1 MAVNNRSCV
10 HNTKTGIDTPRNDS
24 GAIAYAGATDGTTV
38 NVDFTKL
45 ALPKQNPKV
54 PGPVAQG
61 TSDNNIGVMAAV
73 TTGKHAETIAGN
85 YVGIG
90 YDEVLAGVTT
100 TPLVASYAGSR
111 NAFMGMSG
119 TYTIDY
125 TDWSYVSGVA
135 TVASNTITYFG
146 YDKEITATRT
156 APGSLVYLETGKTP
170 TTGAY
175 VSKTG

>member
-1 MAVNNRSCV
+1 MTVNNRSCV
-10 HNTKTGIDTPRNDS
+10 HNTKTAVYTVKND
-24 GAIAYAGATDGTTV
+24 GANIAYGGNVGEESTDVG
-38 NVDFTKL
+38 FTKL

-100 TPLVASYAGSR
+100 TPLVASYAGAR

-125 TDWSYVSGVA
+125 TDWSYVSGIA